1 MKFKSPEI
9 EAEFKSTSVFLRIL
23 ADSFDNCSYAYA
35 SQEAIMTRVKEP
47 ICGSSGVH
55 EDNRAFDIRNEFDGG
70 RLYTDEQVR
79 LIVQHMNLVYP
90 RNDQKTTCIHHS
102 FNGGPLHFHVQ
113 LARETKTYEKK

>member
-1 MKFKSPEI
+1 MKFKTPEI
-9 EAEFKSTSVFLRIL
+9 EAEFKQTSVFLREMAERL
-23 ADSFDNCSYAYA
+23 DTCSWGYA
-35 SQEAIMTRVKEP
+35 QCEIIITRIKEP

-55 EDNRAFDIRNEFDGG
+55 EDNRAFDARDEFDGG
-70 RLYTDEQVR
+70 RLYTDEQVH
-79 LIVQHMNLVYP
+79 LIVSHMNLVYP